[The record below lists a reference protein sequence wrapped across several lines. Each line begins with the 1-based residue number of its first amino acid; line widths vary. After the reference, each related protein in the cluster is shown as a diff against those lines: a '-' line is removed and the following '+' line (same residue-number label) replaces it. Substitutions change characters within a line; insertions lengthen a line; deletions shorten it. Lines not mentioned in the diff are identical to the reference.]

1 MVIVRT
7 IFASVLKHVQYSLL
21 PKMILFA
28 LSDDVFVSFSSLEY
42 EFWESRD
49 LSSNGSPVPQTGP
62 GSVNIYWQVATRGN
76 YIIAYIDSA
85 KVR

>member
-28 LSDDVFVSFSSLEY
+28 LSDDVVFVSFSSLEY
-42 EFWESRD
+42 EF
-49 LSSNGSPVPQTGP
+49 
-62 GSVNIYWQVATRGN
+62 
-76 YIIAYIDSA
+76 
-85 KVR
+85 

>member
-28 LSDDVFVSFSSLEY
+28 LSDDVVFVSFSSLEY
-42 EFWESRD
+42 MNSERVETYLVMD
-49 LSSNGSPVPQTGP
+49 HQCLKQGLAQ
-62 GSVNIYWQVATRGN
+62 
-76 YIIAYIDSA
+76 
-85 KVR
+85 